1 MRILFI
7 SPYDHNYR
15 EEIGVDI
22 PRFAILTPYPNTPT
36 YRRLSSEGRMISTD
50 WNDYDSIHA
59 TFEPKS
65 FTPRELEELLV
76 TVSNECYTVKRI
88 WKRAV
93 KNPYGGFLKLGVNL
107 GFRIYNKKVAKTL
120 RKDWSRPS

>member
-1 MRILFI
+1 M
-7 SPYDHNYR
+7 
-15 EEIGVDI
+15 
-22 PRFAILTPYPNTPT
+22 
-36 YRRLSSEGRMISTD
+36 
-50 WNDYDSIHA
+50 
-59 TFEPKS
+59 
-65 FTPRELEELLV
+65 V

-93 KNPYGGFLKLGVNL
+93 KNPYGGFLKLGVNI